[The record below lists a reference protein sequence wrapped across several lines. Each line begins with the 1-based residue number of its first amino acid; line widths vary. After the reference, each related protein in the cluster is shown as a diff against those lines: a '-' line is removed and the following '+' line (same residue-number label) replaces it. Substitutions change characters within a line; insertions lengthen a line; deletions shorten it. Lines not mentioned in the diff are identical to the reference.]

1 MHRRLRG
8 TAVFVNGNVRGCHG
22 EIWVKHYSSDHR
34 ILLVGEGDFSFSL
47 SLAVSFGSGS
57 NIVATSR
64 DTLGA
69 LIKKYKKVE
78 SNLETLKYLGASV
91 LHGVDATQ
99 MQRHESLRMH
109 KFDRIVFNFPHAGFH
124 GREDNPDMIE
134 RHRKLLRRFFSNA
147 INMLEM
153 DGEVHVTH
161 KTAHPY
167 CLWNIEELASSNS
180 LSLIDS
186 VDFLIND
193 YPGYSNK
200 RGDGANSDDPFPLGE
215 CRTFKFMMFRGSRP
229 HIYSNFDCKTCQ
241 LLECRRDNMINYH
254 NYGQLTPTVWARRE
268 TEGVSNVY
276 KHAVSKYGREVNNPC
291 GPIKQMQ
298 MQNWERHAQEARSSQ
313 QLKGDPVLLQHENAL
328 FNSRHPEQ
336 IVNIDRDKFLRYVPT
351 PSIINFRSE
360 DSIEPGRRFN
370 HASKTRDG
378 SFNFYLDEPLRC
390 HRRIYKVKASDR
402 TLNGYPYMS
411 QSSRKR
417 ELVRLYGRR
426 Q

>member
-1 MHRRLRG
+1 MHRRVRG

-22 EIWVKHYSSDHR
+22 EKWVKHYSSDHR

-124 GREDNPDMIE
+124 GREDNPGVIE
-134 RHRKLLRRFFSNA
+134 MHRNLLRGFFSNA
-147 INMLEM
+147 IHMLEM
-153 DGEVHVTH
+153 DG
-161 KTAHPY
+161 
-167 CLWNIEELASSNS
+167 EELASSNS
-180 LSLIDS
+180 LSLIGS

-254 NYGQLTPTVWARRE
+254 NYGQLTPTFKSRLNFKLNFK
-268 TEGVSNVY
+268 S
-276 KHAVSKYGREVNNPC
+276 
-291 GPIKQMQ
+291 
-298 MQNWERHAQEARSSQ
+298 
-313 QLKGDPVLLQHENAL
+313 LKDIIQIQFL
-328 FNSRHPEQ
+328 FNICSQ
-336 IVNIDRDKFLRYVPT
+336 MFLVY
-351 PSIINFRSE
+351 FE
-360 DSIEPGRRFN
+360 
-370 HASKTRDG
+370 
-378 SFNFYLDEPLRC
+378 
-390 HRRIYKVKASDR
+390 
-402 TLNGYPYMS
+402 
-411 QSSRKR
+411 
-417 ELVRLYGRR
+417 
-426 Q
+426 